1 MPPRNWHC
9 CDLLSFIVSLLI
21 GNSNPSE
28 QDSGTP
34 ESDITSG
41 KSEGTGKEP
50 GHDRK
55 ENFSK
60 SIPNTYLDVLQYLQE
75 AAYFMADFYVALSP
89 SEIDDDSE
97 ILEKSL

>member
-1 MPPRNWHC
+1 MNT
-9 CDLLSFIVSLLI
+9 
-21 GNSNPSE
+21 SE
-28 QDSGTP
+28 KIL
-34 ESDITSG
+34 DIMVDIHRIRARI
-41 KSEGTGKEP
+41 KKL
-50 GHDRK
+50 DRK

-97 ILEKSL
+97 IIEKSL

>member
-1 MPPRNWHC
+1 MPLLVCPFESQKLVITSDTYVAR

-21 GNSNPSE
+21 GNS
-28 QDSGTP
+28 
-34 ESDITSG
+34 
-41 KSEGTGKEP
+41 
-50 GHDRK
+50 
-55 ENFSK
+55 